1 MSNKET
7 PKSEKEVKTETASKF
22 VRMKKDGII
31 QSVPKNEVD
40 AFKKKG
46 FTEV

>member
-7 PKSEKEVKTETASKF
+7 PKSEKVVKTEKLSKF
-22 VRMKKDGII
+22 VRMKKDSII
-31 QSVPKNEVD
+31 QSVPVNEVD

>member
-1 MSNKET
+1 MNNKET
-7 PKSEKEVKTETASKF
+7 LKSEKEVRIETPSKF
-22 VRMKKDGII
+22 VRMKKDGVI